1 MGRVRWKGG
10 SLSST
15 LFSSHRPQHVF
26 FFPSPQPPHITQ
38 DSAGKSGNTEWLLKS
53 FSSSPGPLY
62 QNEVKCSAFDMDP
75 KWFFIAMQVK
85 LIFTNVHLTSFWK
98 WGVLE
103 LRRQWPIHMTVK
115 MTFANSDYLT
125 ENQTGAE
132 LPLRGGGGGWGLPR
146 LLWEWSPATYMGNKR
161 NFLTVYFPAFQL
173 YLPSNLKILVLIL
186 LATNYYSYLRE
197 YKKIL

>member
-15 LFSSHRPQHVF
+15 LFSSHRPQRVF
-26 FFPSPQPPHITQ
+26 FFPSPQPPHDTE
-38 DSAGKSGNTEWLLKS
+38 DSAGKVVILSDWLRHFQVPPDLCIKTGLS
-53 FSSSPGPLY
+53 AQPLIW
-62 QNEVKCSAFDMDP
+62 

-103 LRRQWPIHMTVK
+103 LGGRWPIHMTVK
-115 MTFANSDYLT
+115 MTFADSDYLT

-132 LPLRGGGGGWGLPR
+132 LSLRGGGGGWGFPPPTMSMITGYLYGKQKELR
-146 LLWEWSPATYMGNKR
+146 
-161 NFLTVYFPAFQL
+161 FLTVYFPAFQL
-173 YLPSNLKILVLIL
+173 YLPSNLK
-186 LATNYYSYLRE
+186 S
-197 YKKIL
+197 